1 MRGPKTAYELITP
14 DKDTLYFLTDENNK
28 TELFLGE
35 SLISNSGSL
44 ESLSEEAQEYL
55 KKITETINNETNP
68 LNDGEFLVYDTTTK
82 SWIPATVNVFEGA
95 TAETNG
101 KEGLVPAPTSG
112 QEGNYLRGDGT
123 WANLQN
129 EILPQIIAEILGD
142 ERDNINSSYDTIKE
156 ISDWILTNPANA
168 AELNERIINLEE
180 AIGLSYSKEK
190 VQAVDEEGNPLFDE
204 EGNPIYEQEPVYE
217 TDANGNVQ
225 KDENGNPI
233 QKTELKPVLDEN
245 GDPVLDE
252 NGDPEMEEVLVT
264 KDKEVLVKVD
274 KTNDVEI
281 IKAVIGHLDTS
292 DSIYPKIVNKEIGTL
307 TDRLSNLETD
317 FTAVT
322 KKIINN
328 SETEETKIILKDV
341 GDLNQLL
348 LKTSDG
354 TAPTDIVSAINE
366 LDLRMKW
373 DELPTPSSEDT
384 P

>member
-55 KKITETINNETNP
+55 KKITEAINSETNP
-68 LNDGEFLVYDTTTK
+68 LNDGEFLVYDTATE

-95 TAETNG
+95 TAEANG

-129 EILPQIIAEILGD
+129 EILPQIISEILGD

-180 AIGLSYSKEK
+180 AIGLSYSREK
-190 VQAVDEEGNPLFDE
+190 VQAVDEEGNSLFDE

-225 KDENGNPI
+225 KDENGNPV
-233 QKTELKPVLDEN
+233 QKIELKPVLDEN

-252 NGDPEMEEVLVT
+252 NGDPEMEEVPVT
-264 KDKEVLVKVD
+264 KDKEILVKED

-281 IKAVIGHLDTS
+281 IKAVIGHLDAN

-307 TDRLSNLETD
+307 TDRLSNLETN

-322 KKIINN
+322 KTVINSSN
-328 SETEETKIILKDV
+328 ESKLVLKDV
-341 GDLNQLL
+341 GDLSELL
-348 LKTSDG
+348 IKKDDNT
-354 TAPTDIVSAINE
+354 TPTDIVDAINTLDARMQWKE
-366 LDLRMKW
+366 LKV
-373 DELPTPSSEDT
+373 EQQGNNP
-384 P
+384 

>member
-55 KKITETINNETNP
+55 KKITETINSETNP
-68 LNDGEFLVYDTTTK
+68 LNDGEFLVYDTATK

-95 TAETNG
+95 TAEANG

-180 AIGLSYSKEK
+180 AIGLSYSREK

-245 GDPVLDE
+245 GDP
-252 NGDPEMEEVLVT
+252 EMEEVPVT

-307 TDRLSNLETD
+307 TDRLSDLETN
-317 FTAVT
+317 FTAIT
-322 KKIINN
+322 KTVINSSN
-328 SETEETKIILKDV
+328 ESKLVLKDV
-341 GDLNQLL
+341 GDLSKLL
-348 LKTSDG
+348 IKKDDNTI
-354 TAPTDIVSAINE
+354 PTDIVDAINTLDERMQWKE
-366 LDLRMKW
+366 LMV
-373 DELPTPSSEDT
+373 ESQENNP
-384 P
+384 

>member
-55 KKITETINNETNP
+55 KKITEAINSETNP
-68 LNDGEFLVYDTTTK
+68 LNDGEFLVYDTATE
-82 SWIPATVNVFEGA
+82 SWIPATVNIFEGA
-95 TAETNG
+95 TAEANG

-129 EILPQIIAEILGD
+129 EILPQVISEILGD

-180 AIGLSYSKEK
+180 AIGLSYSREK

-233 QKTELKPVLDEN
+233 QKTELKPILDEN

-252 NGDPEMEEVLVT
+252 NGDPEMEEVPVT
-264 KDKEVLVKVD
+264 KDKEVLVKED

-307 TDRLSNLETD
+307 ADRLSDLETN
-317 FTAVT
+317 FTAIT
-322 KKIINN
+322 KTVVN
-328 SETEETKIILKDV
+328 SLNESKLVLKDV
-341 GDLNQLL
+341 GDLSELL
-348 LKTSDG
+348 IKKDDNT
-354 TAPTDIVSAINE
+354 TPTDIVDAINTLDARMQWKE
-366 LDLRMKW
+366 LKV
-373 DELPTPSSEDT
+373 EQQGNNP
-384 P
+384 

>member
-55 KKITETINNETNP
+55 KKITETINSETNP
-68 LNDGEFLVYDTTTK
+68 LNDGEFLVYDTATK
-82 SWIPATVNVFEGA
+82 SWIPATVNIFEGA
-95 TAETNG
+95 TAETSG
-101 KEGLVPAPTSG
+101 KEGLVPAPASG

-180 AIGLSYSKEK
+180 AIGLSYSREK

-252 NGDPEMEEVLVT
+252 NGDPEMKEVPVT
-264 KDKEVLVKVD
+264 KDKEVLVKED

-307 TDRLSNLETD
+307 TDRLSDLETN
-317 FTAVT
+317 FTAIT
-322 KKIINN
+322 KTVVN
-328 SETEETKIILKDV
+328 SSNESKLVLKDV
-341 GDLNQLL
+341 GDLSKLL
-348 LKTSDG
+348 IKKDDDTI
-354 TAPTDIVSAINE
+354 PTDIVDAINILDERMQWKE
-366 LDLRMKW
+366 LMA
-373 DELPTPSSEDT
+373 ESQENNP
-384 P
+384 